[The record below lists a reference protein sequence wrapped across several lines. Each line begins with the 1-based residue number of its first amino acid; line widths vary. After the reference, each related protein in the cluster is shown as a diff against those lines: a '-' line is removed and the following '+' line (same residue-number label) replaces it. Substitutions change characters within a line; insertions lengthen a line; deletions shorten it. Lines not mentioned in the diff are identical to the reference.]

1 MFLVLEGVRGLKSM
15 GLPLNAPITYISKYS
30 YSWFDTVLQLTFL
43 FGREQLLYFYH
54 MEKFEVY
61 GLITTEHLK
70 VFKN

>member
-15 GLPLNAPITYISKYS
+15 GLPLNAPITYISKCS

-43 FGREQLLYFYH
+43 FGREQLLYLYY